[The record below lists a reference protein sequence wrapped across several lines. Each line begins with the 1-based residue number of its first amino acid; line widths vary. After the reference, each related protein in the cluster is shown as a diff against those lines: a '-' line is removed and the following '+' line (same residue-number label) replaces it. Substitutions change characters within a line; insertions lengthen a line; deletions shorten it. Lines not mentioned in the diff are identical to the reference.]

1 MKSALLT
8 PETRCGYIPSI
19 DDNLLA
25 IRAGI
30 PLAIAAEQASCI
42 VDAAGETVRRVAC
55 MISADDGAHLLW
67 SAVYSLTMAHGLI
80 ESIQAALE
88 DLEQEPEP
96 APEPEAKPD
105 PADDPE
111 VLRRTWTDLAEMA
124 ADQLAKLD
132 RTGEQEG
139 GSWLARRLEQE
150 AARAKA
156 GETTEGEQ

>member
-1 MKSALLT
+1 MSHNPQGSGGT
-8 PETRCGYIPSI
+8 PPTTTPRQ
-19 DDNLLA
+19 
-25 IRAGI
+25 RRGI
-30 PLAIAAEQASCI
+30 KLKP
-42 VDAAGETVRRVAC
+42 
-55 MISADDGAHLLW
+55 ADP
-67 SAVYSLTMAHGLI
+67 V
-80 ESIQAALE
+80 
-88 DLEQEPEP
+88 P
-96 APEPEAKPD
+96 APEPAKPD

-111 VLRRTWTDLAEMA
+111 VMRRTWTDLAEMA